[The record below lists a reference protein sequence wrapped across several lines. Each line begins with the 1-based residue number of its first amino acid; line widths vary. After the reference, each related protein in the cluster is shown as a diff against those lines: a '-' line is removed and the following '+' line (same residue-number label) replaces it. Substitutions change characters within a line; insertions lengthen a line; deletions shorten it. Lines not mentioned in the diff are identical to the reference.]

1 MIEQM
6 NSTTNHLYVLGE
18 LILFLFWYRTL
29 LKLFGFFEK
38 GILFTAE
45 TVRCIQML
53 GVVYIV
59 DFLVTFIC
67 SFFISEVL
75 DTWGLGH
82 LLAGLFIIFM
92 GWLIDE
98 ARKMREEQA
107 LTV

>member
-1 MIEQM
+1 
-6 NSTTNHLYVLGE
+6 
-18 LILFLFWYRTL
+18 
-29 LKLFGFFEK
+29 
-38 GILFTAE
+38 
-45 TVRCIQML
+45 
-53 GVVYIV
+53 
-59 DFLVTFIC
+59 VTFIC